1 MDKLVGKICY
11 TINNKTKRIDTWR
24 CSAYMGRINSEPMYE
39 LKDGPKVVILPKR
52 CIYSTIREALKV
64 VNKDK
69 KAK

>member
-11 TINNKTKRIDTWR
+11 TINNQTKRIDTWR

-39 LKDGPKVVILPKR
+39 LKDGPKVAILPKR
-52 CIYSTIREALKV
+52 CIYPTIREALKV

-69 KAK
+69 KSK